1 MVASVAAVAA
11 RPPPRADVASRGAP
25 PRGGVSLAARS
36 NGSLA
41 SGSSSSSSPAHP
53 RWILPSG
60 APDDAAD
67 RRARSARIEA
77 SASRPTLS
85 SDAFRGA
92 GFPSRARRAEH
103 AARLVVPERTVR
115 RAPVPS
121 RRARP
126 SRSLRFASLV
136 VPRALPRGRNG
147 FNDFMDDLSSKF
159 PREME
164 ETRLR
169 VQADVRRSLKAA
181 KRLVAAQACFV
192 LAIVL
197 VKRCLTGGDGASSP
211 LTPSAFVAGRAL
223 VSLPFLYFLARSD
236 PKSFAELRAEFSALL
251 SSSSVLVLGALNCLG
266 QLLLAHGLAWSSV
279 GNAVV
284 IGQLVAV
291 YSCTIAVFQGVE
303 KASAG
308 KFLAIG
314 AGVLG
319 AAVMLDPANMWLTRG
334 NLALLARAAVFA
346 AYLALQAPVLRAYRP
361 VTVACAAQLI
371 GAVGAICVGLPFSAF
386 GELDFDFS
394 SSVSPGTGT
403 PPPSWLGANASGFSG
418 AHLARLVAV
427 AALSSAA
434 YALTAEAEKHVTPVV
449 TACYNSLQP
458 VMALIVACALG
469 DVPGFRELTG
479 SALIVFGGLFAV
491 ALSTN
496 DRARWKQSY
505 PVGDFGVD
513 RDYPRTRTYRR
524 AEDDASKTVSKT
536 VRGGGRS
543 DETRERLGAI
553 AAPPSDEAAG
563 RRPESSSRESPGA
576 AETRT
581 GTVRIARP
589 APTRRPEARAVA
601 WTVAWALVMSLCA
614 LAGGGLLTWSLVY
627 LYWKFVV

>member
-1 MVASVAAVAA
+1 
-11 RPPPRADVASRGAP
+11 
-25 PRGGVSLAARS
+25 
-36 NGSLA
+36 
-41 SGSSSSSSPAHP
+41 
-53 RWILPSG
+53 
-60 APDDAAD
+60 
-67 RRARSARIEA
+67 
-77 SASRPTLS
+77 
-85 SDAFRGA
+85 
-92 GFPSRARRAEH
+92 
-103 AARLVVPERTVR
+103 
-115 RAPVPS
+115 
-121 RRARP
+121 
-126 SRSLRFASLV
+126 
-136 VPRALPRGRNG
+136 
-147 FNDFMDDLSSKF
+147 
-159 PREME
+159 
-164 ETRLR
+164 
-169 VQADVRRSLKAA
+169 
-181 KRLVAAQACFV
+181 
-192 LAIVL
+192 
-197 VKRCLTGGDGASSP
+197 LTGGDGASSP

-371 GAVGAICVGLPFSAF
+371 GAVGAICVGLPSAF
-386 GELDFDFS
+386 GELDFS
-394 SSVSPGTGT
+394 SSVSPGTS
-403 PPPSWLGANASGFSG
+403 PPNAGWLRAHASGFSG
-418 AHLARLVAV
+418 VHLARLVAV

-479 SALIVFGGLFAV
+479 SALIVFGGVFAV
-491 ALSTN
+491 ALGTD

-513 RDYPRTRTYRR
+513 RNSPRTRTYRR
-524 AEDDASKTVSKT
+524 AEDDASDGSSPSKTVSKT

-543 DETRERLGAI
+543 DGRTRERLRAI
-553 AAPPSDEAAG
+553 DRSSAAG
-563 RRPESSSRESPGA
+563 RRAESSRESPGS

>member
-1 MVASVAAVAA
+1 
-11 RPPPRADVASRGAP
+11 
-25 PRGGVSLAARS
+25 
-36 NGSLA
+36 
-41 SGSSSSSSPAHP
+41 
-53 RWILPSG
+53 
-60 APDDAAD
+60 
-67 RRARSARIEA
+67 
-77 SASRPTLS
+77 
-85 SDAFRGA
+85 
-92 GFPSRARRAEH
+92 
-103 AARLVVPERTVR
+103 
-115 RAPVPS
+115 
-121 RRARP
+121 
-126 SRSLRFASLV
+126 
-136 VPRALPRGRNG
+136 
-147 FNDFMDDLSSKF
+147 MDDLSSKF

-251 SSSSVLVLGALNCLG
+251 SSSSVLVLGALNSLG

-334 NLALLARAAVFA
+334 NLALLARAAVYA
-346 AYLALQAPVLRAYRP
+346 AYLALQAPGLRAYRP
-361 VTVACAAQLI
+361 VTGAYAAQLI

-394 SSVSPGTGT
+394 SSVSAGTGT
-403 PPPSWLGANASGFSG
+403 SPPSWLGANASGFSG

-469 DVPGFRELTG
+469 DVPGFRELMG
-479 SALIVFGGLFAV
+479 SALIVFGGYSPSRSAP
-491 ALSTN
+491 TT
-496 DRARWKQSY
+496 ARGGNNRIPW
-505 PVGDFGVD
+505 GF
-513 RDYPRTRTYRR
+513 RR
-524 AEDDASKTVSKT
+524 RSRLPANPNVPK
-536 VRGGGRS
+536 GGGRRFEDGIEDGS
-543 DETRERLGAI
+543 RRRTVGRDARA
-553 AAPPSDEAAG
+553 AAG
-563 RRPESSSRESPGA
+563 DHGA
-576 AETRT
+576 AERPRGVARSRRRANRPGRRRRERGPCARET
-581 GTVRIARP
+581 GAD
-589 APTRRPEARAVA
+589 AEARGEAVA

-614 LAGGGLLTWSLVY
+614 LAGGGRPTWSRVY
-627 LYWKFVV
+627 LYWTFVV